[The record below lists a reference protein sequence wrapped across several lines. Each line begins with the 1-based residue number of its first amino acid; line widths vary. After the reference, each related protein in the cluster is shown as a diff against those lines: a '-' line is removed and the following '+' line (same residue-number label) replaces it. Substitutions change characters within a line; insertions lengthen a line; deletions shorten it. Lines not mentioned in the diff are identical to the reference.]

1 MQHKNERILRMLEL
15 VTCGSNNCK
24 PGGSLVLKNK
34 KHFIT
39 VFNRDFDTGY
49 RQNQTLKG
57 LLKSIK
63 LFLFLTKFQIT

>member
-39 VFNRDFDTGY
+39 VFNTGY